1 MPALRQDFLIRPDVA
16 FLNHGSFGACPRPVF
31 ETYQRWQRELESQP
45 VDFLGRR
52 VRDLLAE
59 ARAKLAGYVGA
70 QPDNVVFISNATHGV
85 NIISRSLDLQ
95 PGDEIL
101 STDHEYGAC
110 ERAWRFACNQ
120 RGARFINQP
129 IPLPVDDME
138 TVIDQLWAGVTERT
152 KVIYLSHITSPT
164 AMRMPIAEIAARA
177 RTEGILTV
185 IDGAHAPGQLELDLE
200 GFGVDFYTGNCHKW
214 LCSPKGS
221 GFLYARPERQA
232 LLKPLI
238 VSWGWENLH
247 PGPSTFIDV
256 FQWLGT
262 DDPAA
267 FLSVP
272 AAIDYQIEHDWPQVR
287 RACHQLLLAARRE
300 IESLTGI
307 PQLLPESEEWWMQM
321 GIVTLPECDPGE
333 VHQRLWDEFKVEVPV
348 GRRGDQPTTRIS
360 VQAYTTAEDLERLI
374 DGLKQILKL

>member
-1 MPALRQDFLIRPDVA
+1 
-16 FLNHGSFGACPRPVF
+16 
-31 ETYQRWQRELESQP
+31 
-45 VDFLGRR
+45 
-52 VRDLLAE
+52 
-59 ARAKLAGYVGA
+59 
-70 QPDNVVFISNATHGV
+70 
-85 NIISRSLDLQ
+85 
-95 PGDEIL
+95 
-101 STDHEYGAC
+101 
-110 ERAWRFACNQ
+110 
-120 RGARFINQP
+120 
-129 IPLPVDDME
+129 
-138 TVIDQLWAGVTERT
+138 
-152 KVIYLSHITSPT
+152 
-164 AMRMPIAEIAARA
+164 MPIAEIAARA

-200 GFGVDFYTGNCHKW
+200 GIGVDFYTGNCHKW

-348 GRRGDQPTTRIS
+348 GRRGDQPTIRIS